1 MTSAPPPSRRR
12 LRTEWIAA
20 AVAVLALVVSVLSL
34 MQSRDASNKAQ
45 RQAEREQAVKVSFIR
60 QPNADGTETLSIA
73 NHGHLPI
80 HDITLTFP
88 GGDYIDV
95 GSMDGCTVWW
105 VTPLSLVAPTGES
118 AGLGEPS
125 RLYFTDVADPA
136 KSWLIEDKGPKEPSP
151 PQNRKHDVKPTFLA
165 GMQSSQIEHCG

>member
-1 MTSAPPPSRRR
+1 MTSAPPPRRR

-34 MQSRDASNKAQ
+34 MQSRDASEKAQ

-60 QPNADGTETLSIA
+60 QSNADGTETLSIA

-88 GGDYIDV
+88 QGDYMDV

-105 VTPLSLVAPTGES
+105 VTPLSQVTTAGETVS
-118 AGLGEPS
+118 LDEPS
-125 RLYFTDVADPA
+125 RLYFTDVANPS
-136 KSWLIEDKGPKEPSP
+136 KSWLIEDKGPKEPDSR
-151 PQNRKHDVKPTFLA
+151 QNRERNVKPTFLA
-165 GMQSSQIEHCG
+165 GMQTSQIQHCG